1 MKIIIETKEELEQ
14 YEEYKTLNEV
24 EQAESIFHDKDVKI
38 DGSLVAEEGEC
49 QQYIQVY
56 DYGTYHNSNRISNL
70 TGGSSVT
77 SLRLGMCIHI
87 SEDWERQKTDEGRT
101 R

>member
-24 EQAESIFHDKDVKI
+24 EQSESIFHDKEVKI

-49 QQYIQVY
+49 QKYSIDSPVP
-56 DYGTYHNSNRISNL
+56 
-70 TGGSSVT
+70 
-77 SLRLGMCIHI
+77 
-87 SEDWERQKTDEGRT
+87 EART
-101 R
+101 

>member
-24 EQAESIFHDKDVKI
+24 EQSESIFHDKEVKI

-49 QQYIQVY
+49 QKY
-56 DYGTYHNSNRISNL
+56 S
-70 TGGSSVT
+70 TGEPVP
-77 SLRLGMCIHI
+77 
-87 SEDWERQKTDEGRT
+87 EART
-101 R
+101 